1 MSMASKKPLSRE
13 FLLNRGFCCNNGCV
27 NCPYKT
33 KNTMNNQFFYTRKE
47 LKSGTP
53 ENPVYNEFRDSFNMN
68 KVVRSLTIEDGR
80 ALILLDDLHER
91 AQEVPDVDPRT
102 NKVKGVKRQ
111 KNTFQSEIYLEPEDA
126 ERFFKLT
133 SIG

>member
-1 MSMASKKPLSRE
+1 MK
-13 FLLNRGFCCNNGCV
+13 
-27 NCPYKT
+27 
-33 KNTMNNQFFYTRKE
+33 NQFFYTRKE

-68 KVVRSLTIEDGR
+68 KVIRTVAIEDGR
-80 ALILLDDLHER
+80 VLVLLDDLHER
-91 AQEVPDVDPRT
+91 AQEVPDVDIRT

-126 ERFFKLT
+126 QRFYELT
-133 SIG
+133 SIH